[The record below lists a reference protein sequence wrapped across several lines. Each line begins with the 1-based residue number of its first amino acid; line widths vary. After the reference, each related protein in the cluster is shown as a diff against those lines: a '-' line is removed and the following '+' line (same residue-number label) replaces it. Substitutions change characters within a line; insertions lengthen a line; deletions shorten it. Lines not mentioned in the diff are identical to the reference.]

1 MAKNKQQIKFEADIS
16 GFKSAIKESEKHIS
30 SLNKELK
37 LNAEQLKGNSK
48 NVDLLQNKL
57 KELQTKYEE
66 QSNVVENTSKALETA
81 KETFGE
87 NSEEARKW
95 KDKLTDAQTAQEK
108 IKNAIEETNVQL
120 KQQTNGWIT
129 HGKSLEQTGD
139 KIEKLGDKLN
149 SLGNK
154 VSIVSAGVAATII
167 AVSKAAIDYESAF
180 AGVVKTVDGTEEQ
193 LKAINDGIL
202 DMSTRMPAA
211 ATEIAGVAESAG
223 QLGIKTDDILNF
235 TEVMIN
241 LGESTNLSADEAAS
255 ALAKFANITNMSADD
270 YGKLGSV
277 IVDLGNN
284 FATTEADIVSMA
296 TRLAATGELTGLSQ
310 SQIMALAAAMSS
322 VGIEAEAGGSAMS
335 KLLKRIQ
342 VDVETGSDELKE
354 FAKVAGVSTSE
365 FKKAFQDDAVNALS
379 MFLAGL
385 QDTER
390 NGKSAIAILDDLDIK
405 EVRLSNTVLSLSNA
419 HEVLSDA
426 VKTANNAWDANTA
439 LQNEVDKRYATTESQ
454 MKMLKNEATKLAIE
468 FGNELAPTL
477 RKLVKD
483 AKPLLQ
489 NIAQMIKKFGD
500 LDAGTKQNIIKF
512 GLLVSAAG
520 PVIKTLGSIT
530 STTGTVIKTFGN
542 LTSKL
547 GGSIAK
553 LTATTTAV
561 SGLSLAFG
569 GLGIAAAAIVA
580 GDIYVTSSLNDMF
593 NAMNLVGQ
601 ATFDLAEKTKTQAEA
616 YEATKKARDDSLA
629 SGLNEL
635 DQAQKL
641 QKELNSITDANG
653 KVKEGYEKRAE
664 FIVGKL
670 SEALGIEIKMTDGV
684 IDKYGELNDTID
696 STIRKKKSGLIM
708 DSLEESYKEATKN
721 INSYKKE
728 LDDALSKAYIAKTAY
743 ENHEGTLDEL
753 NAANQAVSNARVNV
767 RNAQRDIAN
776 YNYATKLYAEGTIES
791 LDQLNSR
798 VAYSTNNVIDMT
810 DQGTKEAL
818 DNSIAYL
825 NDYKKLYEESQDEA
839 FLYQIDIQQKEVQSV
854 AEHLLTLTSTTEENS
869 QAVVDAWKDL
879 AADAY
884 DQYYDFVSVLPED
897 QRKTIEKMTGVTAEK
912 TPELVE
918 ATKIMSQEVVD
929 QLDKD
934 ADFRKNA
941 VENLQAFLNGLE
953 DDELREL
960 LEAAGTSDVEKVM
973 KGIRAGNLAESEG
986 VSILKNLK
994 NGLGNPEWTDKLF
1007 GKARSIASSLSSMLK
1022 VTASISSTPKT
1033 SNADGLAYVPYNGY
1047 IARLHEGERVLTKS
1061 ENADYMA
1068 NKISNNNN
1076 NVNVSIYTQ
1085 TLTEGE
1091 LERVS
1096 RYIEKKWGGKS

>member
-48 NVDLLQNKL
+48 NVDLLQKKL

-426 VKTANNAWDANTA
+426 VKTANNAWDDNTA

-454 MKMLKNEATKLAIE
+454 IKMLKNEATKMAIE
-468 FGNELAPTL
+468 FGRELTPSIRTL
-477 RKLVKD
+477 IKD
-483 AKPLLQ
+483 AKPMLKG
-489 NIAQMIKKFGD
+489 IADAIKGFSN
-500 LDAGTKQNIIKF
+500 LDSQTKKNIITIS
-512 GLLVSAAG
+512 GLVVAAGPALKIIGTVTSGAGKVTTAIGKITSKIGEASSGTSNLSSKVSGVSAA
-520 PVIKTLGSIT
+520 
-530 STTGTVIKTFGN
+530 FG
-542 LTSKL
+542 
-547 GGSIAK
+547 
-553 LTATTTAV
+553 V
-561 SGLSLAFG
+561 
-569 GLGIAAAAIVA
+569 LGIAATAAAVTIAAVNASVA
-580 GDIYVTSSLNDMF
+580 VEHAEYYALRNEIDETVASRNSLNETTQK
-593 NAMNLVGQ
+593 AVETTVGECNRID
-601 ATFDLAEKTKTQAEA
+601 TLKEKLAEIV
-616 YEATKKARDDSLA
+616 DS
-629 SGLNEL
+629 
-635 DQAQKL
+635 
-641 QKELNSITDANG
+641 NG
-653 KVKEGYEKRAE
+653 KVKDGYEKRAE
-664 FIVGKL
+664 YIVNELKDATGL
-670 SEALGIEIKMTDGV
+670 EIDLTDGV
-684 IDKYGELNDTID
+684 IKKYDELGDKIDDIVKKKKIESIFSGIEGKYKDSSTNLDKYLDQLEEAKKKSSELREDYYKALNSWNPVEAMSSSAKLKDYQESLNKVKDMQAVVDEARDDIAKYNYAVDLMADGSEESMNKLYDTFVYGASDISNMTETQLNDTID
-696 STIRKKKSGLIM
+696 KISNSMQYYADKT
-708 DSLEESYKEATKN
+708 DEA
-721 INSYKKE
+721 SQ
-728 LDDALSKAYIAKTAY
+728 KAYEEQKKMLANTA
-743 ENHEGTLDEL
+743 ETLANITATTDEL
-753 NAANQAVSNARVNV
+753 SPDVISAW
-767 RNAQRDIAN
+767 QR
-776 YNYATKLYAEGTIES
+776 L
-791 LDQLNSR
+791 
-798 VAYSTNNVIDMT
+798 
-810 DQGTKEAL
+810 
-818 DNSIAYL
+818 
-825 NDYKKLYEESQDEA
+825 
-839 FLYQIDIQQKEVQSV
+839 
-854 AEHLLTLTSTTEENS
+854 
-869 QAVVDAWKDL
+869 
-879 AADAY
+879 
-884 DQYYDFVSVLPED
+884 
-897 QRKTIEKMTGVTAEK
+897 
-912 TPELVE
+912 
-918 ATKIMSQEVVD
+918 
-929 QLDKD
+929 
-934 ADFRKNA
+934 
-941 VENLQAFLNGLE
+941 
-953 DDELREL
+953 
-960 LEAAGTSDVEKVM
+960 AGTSAETYAQALSTLPPDTISQIQIATGYVVSDEQLSQAFKDLGRDNIEGYNSNDFKEAGKQATKDIGEGANSVSLYGFGQTVATTYLSGFTSKMSAGISKV
-973 KGIRAGNLAESEG
+973 I
-986 VSILKNLK
+986 
-994 NGLGNPEWTDKLF
+994 
-1007 GKARSIASSLSSMLK
+1007 SMH
-1022 VTASISSTPKT
+1022 PH
-1033 SNADGLAYVPYNGY
+1033 ADGLAYVPYNGY
-1047 IARLHEGERVLTKS
+1047 IARLHRGERVLTKQQN
-1061 ENADYMA
+1061 EEYMA
-1068 NKISNNNN
+1068 NQISNNNN

-1085 TLTEGE
+1085 TLTQGE